1 MKKNKYPHM
10 LNEVEMRWKIMEE
23 LKWIPKV
30 MWTPKIKE
38 RTCAQGNRISGNK
51 WGSCFVGK
59 FKFVKLMHIWEDLG
73 EYLVEIFVGNCPH
86 MGYHPYT
93 LVVPS

>member
-1 MKKNKYPHM
+1 
-10 LNEVEMRWKIMEE
+10 
-23 LKWIPKV
+23 

-38 RTCAQGNRISGNK
+38 MTCSNKIEFIALKDKVAYLEIRICEVNA
-51 WGSCFVGK
+51 
-59 FKFVKLMHIWEDLG
+59 HLG

-93 LVVPS
+93 LVILP